1 MRVCK
6 VGLDKESLPQ
16 EMNAA
21 EIDSVGGAV
30 FLGYAAL
37 IAAGV
42 GIYSGGYSIGSG
54 MGHAIYN
61 MTHK

>member
-1 MRVCK
+1 MQVCK
-6 VGLDKESLPQ
+6 AGSGKENLPQ

-21 EIDSVGGAV
+21 EIDSVSGGV
-30 FLGYAAL
+30 FLVYAAL

-42 GIYSGGYSIGSG
+42 GIYSGGYTVGSG
-54 MGHAIYN
+54 LGHAIYN